1 MDKTALMKIKLL
13 SLFIFFFAFA
23 NAQSLTVEKIMRDP
37 KWIGASP
44 SNVFWSQ
51 DSKSV
56 YFSWNP
62 EGKMSDSVY
71 TFSVGVNTPQKAGYA
86 EVQKVNALNNAV
98 YNNSNTM
105 MVYTYRGDLY
115 LNDLKTGKTTRI
127 TQTEDFESGP
137 KFVQKDEWIVYTR
150 SQNLY
155 GWNMKTGVTTQLTNI
170 TRGAETATAA
180 APAFGGGGGGARGGG
195 GGFGGG
201 GGGARGGAAG
211 GGAAVSGGSQEQ
223 WLQQEQ
229 QDLFMVLR
237 ERKAKRDARN
247 AFLKQNKDTDTLKII
262 GIGDKNMQGL
272 QISPDGRFVTYR
284 LYTPPVSQKNTIVP
298 DYVAESGFTTDIPG
312 RTKVGAPLGRYE
324 FYVFDKERDT
334 LMAIATDSIPGITDA
349 PDYVKDYPKKFA
361 NRRVVPRGVQ
371 FAGPYWNDAGSFAI
385 VDIRSQDNKDRWIMQ
400 LDAATG
406 KLKLLDR
413 QRDEAWI
420 GGPGVGGGFGAK
432 IGWINDNVF
441 YFQSEATG
449 YSHLY
454 SYDIATQ
461 TKKALTEGKYEVQ
474 DLDLSK
480 NKQYFYLL
488 TNEEHPGKQNWYR
501 IKTDGSQK
509 AKITNMEGGYEV
521 SMSPD
526 EKWIAYRYS
535 YTNKPWELFIQE
547 NAPGKKPVQITN
559 KGASDD
565 FKSYAWRDTKVV
577 TIPARDGAQ
586 VYARVFDPAAGKKN
600 NAAVI
605 FVHGAGYLQNVH
617 YWWSSYFRETMF
629 NNLLA
634 DLGYTVIDIDYRAS
648 SGYGRDWRT
657 GIYRWMGGKDL
668 DDHVDAAKW
677 LVDKY
682 GIDPTRIGIYG
693 GSYGGFMTLMALFT
707 TPDVFKAGAALRPVT
722 DWAHYNHG
730 YTANILNE
738 PFNDSLA
745 YAKSSPINFANG
757 LKNHLLIC
765 HGMVDVNV
773 NFQDAVR
780 LSQKLIELGK
790 DNWELAPYP
799 VEDHGFV
806 EPSSWTDEYKRI
818 LKLFNAQLLKK

>member
-1 MDKTALMKIKLL
+1 MKTKLL
-13 SLFIFFFAFA
+13 SLLLMVCGYAYS
-23 NAQSLTVEKIMRDP
+23 QTLTVEKIMRDP
-37 KWIGASP
+37 KWIGTSP
-44 SNVFWSQ
+44 SNVFWSN

-56 YFSWNP
+56 FFNWNP
-62 EGKMSDSVY
+62 ENKLADSLY
-71 TFSVGVNTPQKAGYA
+71 NYAIAGGEPQKAGFYEA
-86 EVQKVNALNNAV
+86 QKINALNNAV
-98 YNNSNTM
+98 YNSTNTQ
-105 MVYTYRGDLY
+105 MVYAYRGDLF
-115 LNDLKTGKTTRI
+115 LSDNKTGKITRI
-127 TQTEDFESGP
+127 TQTEEFESGP
-137 KFVQKDEWIVYTR
+137 KFIMKDEWVAYTR
-150 SQNLY
+150 NQNLY
-155 GWNMKTGVTTQLTNI
+155 GWNTKTGVTLQLTNI
-170 TRGAETATAA
+170 TRGAETAVAA
-180 APAFGGGGGGARGGG
+180 FPAFGGGGQGGNR
-195 GGFGGG
+195 GGG
-201 GGGARGGAAG
+201 GGGAFVG
-211 GGAAVSGGSQEQ
+211 GGAARGGATAGVGAGTQEQ
-223 WLQQEQ
+223 WLQQQ
-229 QDLFMVLR
+229 QLALLQVLK
-237 ERKAKRDARN
+237 ERKEKRDAR
-247 AFLKQNKDTDTLKII
+247 ATFLRQNKDINNDTLKTI

-284 LYTPPVSQKNTIVP
+284 LYQAPASSKNTIVP
-298 DYVAESGFTTDIPG
+298 DYVTESGFTTDIPG
-312 RTKVGAPLGRYE
+312 RTKVGAPLGKYD
-324 FYVFDKERDT
+324 FYVYDKLMDT
-334 LMAIATDSIPGITDA
+334 LMLVSIDSIPGITDV

-361 NRRVVPRGVQ
+361 NRRTPVRGVMIG
-371 FAGPYWNDAGSFAI
+371 GPYWNDAGTYAV
-385 VDIRSQDNKDRWIMQ
+385 VDIRSQDNKDRWIMR
-400 LDAATG
+400 LDAASG
-406 KLKLLDR
+406 KLLPIDR

-420 GGPGVGGGFGAK
+420 GGPGIGRT
-432 IGWINDNVF
+432 IGWVNDNLL

-449 YSHLY
+449 YSHVY
-454 SYDIATQ
+454 IYDMSTG

-474 DLDLSK
+474 NLELSRDKK
-480 NKQYFYLL
+480 NFYLL

-501 IKTDGSQK
+501 MKVDGSK
-509 AKITNMEGGYEV
+509 KEKITSMEGGYEV

-535 YTNKPWELFIQE
+535 YTTKPWELFVQE
-547 NAPGKKPVQITN
+547 NNPGKKPIQVTS
-559 KGASDD
+559 KAATDE
-565 FKSYAWRDTKVV
+565 FKSLALRDTKVI

-586 VYARVFDPAAGKKN
+586 IYGRVFEPAAGKKN
-600 NAAVI
+600 GAAVI

-634 DLGYTVIDIDYRAS
+634 DQGYTVIDIDYRAS

-668 DDHVDAAKW
+668 DDHVDAAKF
-677 LVDKY
+677 LVEKY
-682 GIDPTRIGIYG
+682 GVDAGRIGLYG

-745 YAKSSPINFANG
+745 YAKSSPINFASG

-790 DNWELAPYP
+790 DNWELAAYP

-818 LKLFNAQLLKK
+818 LKLFNTHLLNK